1 MPFCYA
7 VAYGGTSAFGMSVC
21 VVDTVGRKRENGGDG
36 DDQASKH
43 PDLDA
48 RLELVHL
55 VSP

>member
-1 MPFCYA
+1 M
-7 VAYGGTSAFGMSVC
+7 AYGGTSAFGMSVC